1 MKYLKI
7 LGLVAIAAVPLNAL
21 LGTGTAFAGSDTCT
35 ALTSPCPSGN
45 EYTGSVNSTLKT
57 GTSAVITNS
66 VDTITCTSSS
76 INGEN
81 TVATNA
87 SGNSTGK
94 ITSVTFS
101 GCTDQNKET
110 CTATAEHVPW
120 HAELV
125 ATETAGKV
133 NGNGVLTVSNGGTGG
148 PQAKVVCGSF
158 LSCTFGVES
167 TDVDFIG
174 SSTSPTIKTTGLA
187 LTRISGF
194 LCPSTANW
202 DAEYTLTK
210 PTSLFA
216 I

>member
-101 GCTDQNKET
+101 GCQDQNREG
-110 CTATAEHVPW
+110 CTLTAEHLPW
-120 HAELV
+120 HSEDT
-125 ATETAGKV
+125 ATEVSGKV
-133 NGNGVLTVSNGGTGG
+133 NGNGVNTISSGGTGG
-148 PQAKVVCGSF
+148 PQAKAVCGGF

-167 TDVDFIG
+167 ATVSVIG
-174 SSTSPTIKTTGLA
+174 SSTAPSFKTTGLA

-202 DAEYTLTK
+202 DAEYTITK
-210 PTSLFA
+210 PTSMFV

>member
-7 LGLVAIAAVPLNAL
+7 LGLAAVAAMAFTAFV
-21 LGTGTAFAGSDTCT
+21 GAGTASAANVFCT
-35 ALTSPCPSGN
+35 TLSNPCPSTN
-45 EYTGSVNSTLKT
+45 EYTGPITSSLRT
-57 GTSAVITNS
+57 GTSAVLTNG
-66 VDTITCTSSS
+66 VDTVTCTSSS
-76 INGEN
+76 MNGEI
-81 TVATNA
+81 TTATNA